1 MYHHLFRDASRAS
14 PDASAFRRRKTTTM
28 GYVRRRAS
36 RSRTRNACN
45 TRASVRARVS
55 ARVDGRRVARTAR
68 GARARDADQ
77 GLARAVKVG
86 RRGPFATTGAREDAL
101 ERRWMRVEGG
111 FLIARARA
119 RGAIRA
125 SRARGW
131 ARARRSVACG
141 F

>member
-1 MYHHLFRDASRAS
+1 VQH
-14 PDASAFRRRKTTTM
+14 
-28 GYVRRRAS
+28 
-36 RSRTRNACN
+36 TRI
-45 TRASVRARVS
+45 RVRARVS

-101 ERRWMRVEGG
+101 ERRWMRGEGV

-119 RGAIRA
+119 RGD
-125 SRARGW
+125 SSV
-131 ARARRSVACG
+131 ARARVGACASIGRVWFLGFVSEARVARWARG
-141 F
+141 ARRATARAGWNVR